1 MKMFMKILLTTL
13 LMTVLM
19 SGVELESTC
28 AQLKEDVL
36 RLHILANSD
45 SPFDQELKMQVR
57 DSVIERISPLYD
69 GVITKAEAI
78 SITQKNI
85 NVITKVAADVIAQHN
100 SSYSVTAQI
109 KKEYF
114 DTRYYDEFTM
124 PAGMYDTLL
133 ITIGEGKGKNWWC
146 VMYPTLCVGASSD
159 FTMKDSFSDDA
170 YSLITEDEYVFKFK
184 FIEYFEKISAFFS

>member
-19 SGVELESTC
+19 SGVGLESTC

-57 DSVIERISPLYD
+57 DSIIEEISPLYD
-69 GVITKAEAI
+69 GVTTKAEAI
-78 SITQKNI
+78 SITQRNLD
-85 NVITKVAADVIAQHN
+85 VIVQVAADVIAQHN
-100 SSYSVTAQI
+100 SDYSIAAEIT
-109 KKEYF
+109 KEHF
-114 DTRYYDEFTM
+114 DTRHYDKFTM

-133 ITIGEGKGKNWWC
+133 IKIGEGKGKNWWC
-146 VMYPTLCVGASSD
+146 VMYPTLCVGASSN
-159 FTMKDSFSDDA
+159 FTMKENLSDDA
-170 YSLITEDEYVFKFK
+170 YSLITEDDFVFKFK
-184 FIEYFEKISAFFS
+184 FIEYFEKISTFFS